1 MEKRTGFVGV
11 LLKNRKKTAPQVNK
25 ILSEF
30 GEIITGRMGLPY
42 EKKKRCVITL
52 IVDATTDEVG
62 RLTGQL
68 GQLDG
73 VSVKSG
79 LCKE

>member
-1 MEKRTGFVGV
+1 MEKRTGFVGI
-11 LLKNRKKTAPQVNK
+11 LIQDREKNAPEVNK
-25 ILSEF
+25 ILSRF
-30 GEIITGRMGLPY
+30 GEIIIGRMGLPY
-42 EKKKRCVITL
+42 EKRNRCVITL

-62 RLTGQL
+62 RLTGRL

-73 VSVKSG
+73 VCVKSG